1 MRDYWIHSPWWLR
14 KLYPN
19 RVWSIDTK
27 EKIIYLTFDDGPHPQ
42 ITPVVLNLLHQYNAR
57 ATFFCIGENVERYPE
72 TYQRIKEAGHL
83 VGNHTHKHLNGWKT
97 STIAYLQDV
106 IEADRSI
113 QSDWFRPPYGRLS
126 ISQARGIRDQFPQ
139 MKIAMWDVLSGDFDV
154 SKTGEWCA
162 QNVKCHARGGSLV
175 VLHDSEK
182 AWERLK
188 ICLPLVLEHF
198 HRQGYRFEHL
208 PGA

>member
-14 KLYPN
+14 KLYPK
-19 RVWSIDTK
+19 RLWSVDTK
-27 EKIIYLTFDDGPHPQ
+27 EKIIYLTFDDGPHPE
-42 ITPVVLNLLHQYNAR
+42 ITSFVLDLLHQYQAS
-57 ATFFCIGENVERYPE
+57 ATFFCIGENVARYPE
-72 TYQRIKEAGHL
+72 TFQRIKQAGHL
-83 VGNHTHKHLNGWKT
+83 IGNHTNKHLNGWKT
-97 STIAYLQDV
+97 SKMAYLQDV
-106 IEADRSI
+106 IEADQLIRST
-113 QSDWFRPPYGRLS
+113 WFRPPYGRLS
-126 ISQARGIRDQFPQ
+126 IFQAKSIWEHFPQ

-182 AWERLK
+182 AWDRLK

-198 HRQGYRFEHL
+198 HRKGYRFEHL
-208 PGA
+208 PVA